1 MAGTIPAGVDLAT
14 TPVRKPPPGFHSNFI
29 DPPSM
34 ASGVT
39 ATAVVLIVLST
50 FFVATRLYLNYTTPR
65 KLGWD
70 DCSFLLF
77 PLALSES

>member
-1 MAGTIPAGVDLAT
+1 MAGNIPPGIDLAT

-50 FFVATRLYLNYTTPR
+50 FFVVTRLYLNYTTPR

-70 DCSFLLF
+70 DCSFLPFSVRL
-77 PLALSES
+77 